1 MLQIEQATVQFGE
14 SYALN
19 SLSLNIAE
27 GQVFGLL
34 GPNGAGKTTL
44 IRALMGLQ
52 RLHAGKIRLFDGLNP
67 GSVASRTLI
76 GYMPQLYA
84 IYDQL
89 TVRENL
95 RFFAELYSV
104 PADLVDE
111 RVTELLHMIELDTKA
126 DAILHTL
133 SGGMKRRAMMATALV
148 HKPRLLILDEPTAG
162 VDPILR
168 IKFWQWFRRLCDEGT
183 SILVTTHHINEAEQC
198 DDIVFLRSG
207 QKIGQGTPAELIAQ
221 NHCKNLDEVFIALA
235 QAKEETA

>member
-1 MLQIEQATVQFGE
+1 MLDIQQATVKFAD
-14 SYALN
+14 SVALN
-19 SLSLNIAE
+19 GLTLRVEE
-27 GQVFGLL
+27 GKVFGLL

-44 IRALMGLQ
+44 IRSLMGLQ
-52 RLHAGKIRLFDGLNP
+52 HLSAGSIRLFGDMLP
-67 GSVASRTLI
+67 GSASSRTLI

-89 TVRENL
+89 TVRENV

-104 PADLVDE
+104 PSAQINDRVD
-111 RVTELLHMIELDTKA
+111 ELLHMTELDSKA

-168 IKFWQWFRRLCDEGT
+168 IKFWQWFRKLCDQGT

-198 DDIVFLRSG
+198 DDIVFLRAG
-207 QKIGQGTPAELIAQ
+207 TMIGHGTPQQLMDEQ
-221 NHCKNLDEVFIALA
+221 QVDNLDQVFIRLA
-235 QAKEETA
+235 EQTEVQA

>member
-1 MLQIEQATVQFGE
+1 MLHIDQATVQFGT

-19 SLSLNIAE
+19 SLSLQVAE

-44 IRALMGLQ
+44 IRSLMGLQ
-52 RLHAGKIRLFDGLNP
+52 RLHSGSIRLFGDMSP
-67 GSVASRTLI
+67 GSAQSRSLI

-104 PADLVDE
+104 PKDLIHE
-111 RVTELLHMIELDTKA
+111 RVTELLHMTELDTKA

-168 IKFWQWFRRLCDEGT
+168 IKFWQWFRKLCNEGT

-198 DDIVFLRSG
+198 DDIVFLRAG
-207 QKIGQGTPAELIAQ
+207 RKIGQGTPAALIDQ
-221 NHCKNLDEVFIALA
+221 NNCTNLDEVFIELA
-235 QAKEETA
+235 QAKEQAA

>member
-1 MLQIEQATVQFGE
+1 MLEIQQASVQFGD

-19 SLSLNIAE
+19 ALDLTVEE
-27 GQVFGLL
+27 GKVFGLL

-44 IRALMGLQ
+44 IRTLMGLQ
-52 RLHAGKIRLFDGLNP
+52 HLSSGSIKLFDNMLP
-67 GSVASRTLI
+67 GSVSSRTLI

-89 TVRENL
+89 TVRENI

-104 PADLVDE
+104 PKAQVDA
-111 RVTELLHMIELDTKA
+111 RVNELLQMTELDNKA
-126 DAILHTL
+126 DAIMHTL

-162 VDPILR
+162 VDPNLR
-168 IKFWQWFRRLCDEGT
+168 TRFWQWFRDLCNQGT

-198 DDIVFLRSG
+198 DDIVFLRDG
-207 QKIGQGTPAELIAQ
+207 KKIGHGTPEQLIVDNNAD
-221 NHCKNLDEVFIALA
+221 NLDQVFIKLA
-235 QAKEETA
+235 QHTGTSL